1 MKGLMGQS
9 NRQANRQG
17 RSAGPVLLVL
27 MFTLL
32 ALAACSS
39 PTPQL
44 TGNAAI
50 YENGKEMFGRGRFDK
65 AIEITEDLA
74 AKSPADAT
82 IEKARVL
89 RVVILSGELNAYKD
103 AAEAYEKG
111 ADATK
116 NPHFQAAYRTN
127 RGNAFQTAS
136 ARALGLGDTA
146 KQIMDGGGFDKDFIL
161 DAPYPATEGPLDVAA
176 YQKVRGGE
184 WVEPEDQDAAMVDG
198 ERKGIDDALA
208 ALIGDRAKARDALKA
223 GPVTLKGLDF
233 AFYVA
238 NELVIGASV
247 FDKKHS
253 ENPPKLRAL
262 EGEAD
267 QIAKAIQA
275 TLKANPNPDYDK
287 KLKKLDDQ
295 LKTTLKNI

>member
-1 MKGLMGQS
+1 
-9 NRQANRQG
+9 
-17 RSAGPVLLVL
+17 VFLVL
-27 MFTLL
+27 MLTLL
-32 ALAACSS
+32 ALSACSP

-44 TGNAAI
+44 TGNAAV
-50 YENGKEMFGRGRFDK
+50 YQNGKEMFGRGRFDK
-65 AIEITEDLA
+65 SIEITEELA
-74 AKSPADAT
+74 AKLPADADT
-82 IEKARVL
+82 EKARVL
-89 RVVILSGELNAYKD
+89 RVVILSGQLDAYKD

-127 RGNAFQTAS
+127 RTNNLQAAS

-161 DAPYPATEGPLDVAA
+161 EAPYPAIEGPPDVAA
-176 YQKVRGGE
+176 YQKVRQGV
-184 WVEPEDQDAAMVDG
+184 WVEPEDQEAAVVDG

-208 ALIGDRAKARDALKA
+208 ALIGDRSKAREALKT

-233 AFYVA
+233 AFYVG
-238 NELVIGASV
+238 NQLVLGASI

-253 ENPPKLRAL
+253 QNPPKLRAL
-262 EGEAD
+262 TAEVD

-275 TLKANPNPDYDK
+275 TLRANPNPDNDK
-287 KLKKLDDQ
+287 KLKKLQDQ

>member
-1 MKGLMGQS
+1 MKGLMGHL
-9 NRQANRQG
+9 NRQG
-17 RSAGPVLLVL
+17 RSVSAPVFLVL
-27 MFTLL
+27 MLVLL
-32 ALAACSS
+32 ALAACSP

-44 TGNAAI
+44 TGSAAVYQNA
-50 YENGKEMFGRGRFDK
+50 KEMFGRGRFDK
-65 AIEITEDLA
+65 AIEISEDLS
-74 AKSPADAT
+74 AKSPADAYT
-82 IEKARVL
+82 DKARVL
-89 RVVILSGELNAYKD
+89 RVVILSGDLNAYKD
-103 AAEAYEKG
+103 AAEAYDKG
-111 ADATK
+111 AEATK

-161 DAPYPATEGPLDVAA
+161 DAPYPTTEGPLDVAA
-176 YQKVRGGE
+176 YQKVREGV

-198 ERKGIDDALA
+198 TFKGIDDALA
-208 ALIGDRAKARDALKA
+208 ALVGDRAKAREGLKA

-233 AFYVA
+233 AFYVGNQLA
-238 NELVIGASV
+238 IGASV

-253 ENPPKLRAL
+253 QNPLKLRAL
-262 EGEAD
+262 AGEAD

-287 KLKKLDDQ
+287 KLKKLQDQ